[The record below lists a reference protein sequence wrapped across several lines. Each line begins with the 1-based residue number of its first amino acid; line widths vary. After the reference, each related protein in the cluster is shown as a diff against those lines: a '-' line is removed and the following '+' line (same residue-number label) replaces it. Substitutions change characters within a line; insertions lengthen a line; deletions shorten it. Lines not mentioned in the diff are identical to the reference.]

1 MLTNTHFWAGLL
13 AGVVLVYLWHK
24 YQMKKAGG

>member
-1 MLTNTHFWAGLL
+1 MLTDAHFWFGLV

-24 YQMKKAGG
+24 YQVKKAAG